1 MGKAEG
7 GVGAKMKILM
17 LTGSAHKHG
26 TSAALACPNLDALL
40 KTNYLSDV
48 YNLGKS
54 M

>member
-1 MGKAEG
+1 
-7 GVGAKMKILM
+7 M

-26 TSAALACPNLDALL
+26 TSAALACPNLKALQKTDYLKDA
-40 KTNYLSDV
+40 